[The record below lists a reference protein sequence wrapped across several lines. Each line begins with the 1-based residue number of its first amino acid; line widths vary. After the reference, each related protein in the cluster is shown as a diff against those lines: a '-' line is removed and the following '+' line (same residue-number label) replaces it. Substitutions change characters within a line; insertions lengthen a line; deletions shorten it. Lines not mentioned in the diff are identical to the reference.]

1 MIEKEYLSKNHS
13 KFLLKYHVIFV
24 CKYRRKLLY
33 GNVDTVMKNIFFDI
47 ANKADFK
54 IEVME
59 TDKDHIHLLVSSE
72 PKLSPLQIVR
82 KLKQESTIRIWKLFP
97 ELLRRWFYRERT
109 FWTDGYF
116 VSTIGNVSQEKIK
129 YSASNKGDLRHPAF
143 FIPEAKDLG
152 DFKCELPLKCYYLP
166 LPTHKILLNQ
176 KTRRMMTTTSLC
188 FFRFQAAT
196 KQHRQPKY
204 QK

>member
-13 KFLLKYHVIFV
+13 NFLLKYHIIFV

-33 GNVDTVMKNIFFDI
+33 GKVASTMKNVLSDI
-47 ANKADFK
+47 ANNSNFK

-59 TDKDHIHLLVSSE
+59 TDKDHIHLLVCSE

-82 KLKQESTIRIWKLFP
+82 KLKQESTVRIWNLFP
-97 ELLRRWFYRERT
+97 ELLCIYFYRKRT

-129 YSASNKGDLRHPAF
+129 HYIEQQG
-143 FIPEAKDLG
+143 
-152 DFKCELPLKCYYLP
+152 
-166 LPTHKILLNQ
+166 
-176 KTRRMMTTTSLC
+176 
-188 FFRFQAAT
+188 
-196 KQHRQPKY
+196 
-204 QK
+204 